1 MIRRS
6 FLTRTL
12 GAIAGAVCAP
22 FVGKV
27 DPLTD
32 GVQYVQWPPR
42 GPIEIK
48 NWTFRYQDPYADAG
62 VDPLSQDFIEAAKK
76 VLNSKPLTQEQRDA

>member
-22 FVGKV
+22 FVGKAAE
-27 DPLTD
+27 PLA
-32 GVQYVQWPPR
+32 
-42 GPIEIK
+42 GPQFQFGSADELIAYLEAHKRRMFEEAYRCVEEHI
-48 NWTFRYQDPYADAG
+48 FR
-62 VDPLSQDFIEAAKK
+62 L
-76 VLNSKPLTQEQRDA
+76 PLTQEQRDGR